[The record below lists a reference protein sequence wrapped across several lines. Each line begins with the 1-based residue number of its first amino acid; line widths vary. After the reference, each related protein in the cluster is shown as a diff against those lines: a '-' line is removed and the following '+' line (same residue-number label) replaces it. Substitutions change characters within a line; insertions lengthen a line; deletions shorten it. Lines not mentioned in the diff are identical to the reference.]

1 MVIGKHEAVNA
12 DKLCGNGEGKAQLYH
27 WLDGA
32 KMCPNLELLTTI
44 TLEPGATVS
53 DHPHHGEAEIYC
65 LTEGSGEY
73 NDNGKTVA
81 VKAGD
86 VTVCYDGEMHGL
98 KNTGDG
104 TLVFHAIIVK
114 G

>member
-1 MVIGKHEAVNA
+1 MVIGKHEAVQA
-12 DKLCGNGEGKAQLYH
+12 DKLGGNGEGSAQLMS
-27 WLDGA
+27 WLGDA
-32 KMCPNLELLTTI
+32 ELCPNLSLLTTI

-65 LTEGSGEY
+65 LTQGSGDY
-73 NDNGKTVA
+73 NGNGKAVA

-98 KNTGDG
+98 RNTGDG
-104 TLVFHAIIVK
+104 ELVFHAIIVK